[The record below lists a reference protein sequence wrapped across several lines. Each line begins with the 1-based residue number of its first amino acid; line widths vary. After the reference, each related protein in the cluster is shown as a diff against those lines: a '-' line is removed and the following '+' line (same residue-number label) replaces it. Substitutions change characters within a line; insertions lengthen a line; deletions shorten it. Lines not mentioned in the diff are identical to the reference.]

1 MTLKFRAINP
11 EMDARLTN
19 KWRRD
24 PRVEYTLR
32 TSFRQSDNE
41 QRDYLAK
48 KEQSDDYLHWVVQA
62 NGIDFAYFMALDYSP
77 AEERISWGY
86 WIGEQ
91 SFLGLGA
98 LMPPCFYNFIFETTR
113 INSIRAEV
121 LSHNR
126 KVLSMHKKMGYN
138 ELQVIETSTHNKD
151 SILEHILVLEK
162 EDWMSKSGS
171 LRHVRASFDVPSRA
185 NSLYSRIK
193 L

>member
-11 EMDARLTN
+11 EIDAKLTN

-48 KEQSDDYLHWVVQA
+48 KEQSHDYLHWIVQV
-62 NGIDFAYFMALDYSP
+62 NGTDFAYFMALDYSP
-77 AEERISWGY
+77 ADERISWGY

-98 LMPPCFYNFIFETTR
+98 LIPPCFYNFIFETTR
-113 INSIRAEV
+113 IKSIRAEV
-121 LSHNR
+121 LSHNH
-126 KVLSMHKKMGYN
+126 KVLSMHKKMGYR
-138 ELQVIETSTHNKD
+138 EIETTKTSTHNKD
-151 SILEHILVLEK
+151 SILEHILVLDK
-162 EDWMSKSGS
+162 KDWMSDSGS
-171 LRHVRASFDVPSRA
+171 LRDVQADFYISSRA
-185 NSLYSRIK
+185 NSLYSLIK